1 MKDLPEY
8 SFTMTA
14 TPPFRLDLTA
24 WVLRRRADNCIDH
37 WDGQVYRRLLP
48 LGPEREPVAVAVRQ
62 SDPARPEL
70 QVTLTG
76 AGAEAAPGA
85 QAALRRMLGLDVD
98 LSDFYRLAEGDPLL
112 APLAGRL
119 RGFKPPRF
127 PTVFEALTNAIA
139 CQQITL
145 TLGITLLNRLTGAYG
160 GAHPLPGT
168 AENMPIPANAFPLP
182 EELATIAPEALRP
195 LGFSGRKAEYL
206 IDVAGAIAAGELD
219 LEALAALDNATAVE
233 QLLRLRGVGR
243 WSAEYVLLRGLG
255 RLDTFPGDDVGAR
268 NSLQRWLGRE
278 EKMDYDAIQQEIA
291 RWQPYSGLI
300 YFHLLLDSLERRGAI
315 DGQPAE

>member
-1 MKDLPEY
+1 MNDLPEY
-8 SFTMTA
+8 SFTLAA

-24 WVLRRRADNCIDH
+24 WVLRRRSDNRIDH
-37 WDGQVYRRLLP
+37 WDGQIYRRLLP
-48 LGPEREPVAVAVRQ
+48 LGPAREPVVVAVRQ

-76 AGAEAAPGA
+76 AGDEAEPGA

-98 LSDFYRLAEGDPLL
+98 LSDFYRLAKDDPLL

-127 PTVFEALTNAIA
+127 PSVFEALANAIA

-145 TLGITLLNRLTGAYG
+145 TLGITLLNRLAEAYG
-160 GAHPLPGT
+160 GAHPSPGIDV
-168 AENMPIPANAFPLP
+168 NMPIPANAFPLP
-182 EELATIAPEALRP
+182 EELAIIAPDALRP

-206 IDVAGAIAAGELD
+206 IDVAGAITTGELD
-219 LEALAALDNATAVE
+219 LEALAAFDNAAAVE
-233 QLLRLRGVGR
+233 RLLRLRGVGR

-268 NSLQRWLGRE
+268 NSLQRWLGRT

-300 YFHLLLDSLERRGAI
+300 YFHLLLDSLERQGAFV
-315 DGQPAE
+315 GQPAK